1 MRDRLKTSINKGYNA
16 LVSSLFNDWEKGF
29 T

>member
-1 MRDRLKTSINKGYNA
+1 MRDRLETSMNKGYNA